1 MKNLSILTLCL
12 LSFTA
17 FTPQFV
23 KSETINH
30 ENQNYQKQYLSDIGY
45 TKTIKEGKFESGE
58 HKTKGTARILQADNG
73 RYYIQFDSNFATDKG
88 PDLFVILH
96 LSDDVL
102 GSSSAPN
109 YPLEKA
115 EYYTVSPLLEH
126 KGKQR
131 YILPGDF
138 DPSQYQS
145 IAVWD
150 RQSNATFGAAS
161 LKDVGEK

>member
-30 ENQNYQKQYLSDIGY
+30 ESQNYQKQYLSDIGA
-45 TKTIKEGKFESGE
+45 TKTIQEGNFQNGE
-58 HKTKGTARILQADNG
+58 HKTKGTARILQDENG
-73 RYYIQFDSNFATDKG
+73 RYYIQFDSNFTTEKG

-96 LSDDVL
+96 RSDDIL
-102 GSSSAPN
+102 GSSTPPN
-109 YPLEKA
+109 YPLEKS
-115 EYYTVSPLLEH
+115 EYYIVSPLMEE

-145 IAVWD
+145 IAVWC
-150 RQSNATFGAAS
+150 RQFNATFGAAS
-161 LKDVGEK
+161 LKDVTKR